1 KQIQSWVGSQYRA
14 GGDIPISDYLFH
26 AARKI
31 HMMGEF
37 NLVPREVLIE
47 YLEGLKLQ
55 VLALCPEADRQLPQE
70 SFIRLGEPLGSGA
83 EPSVDSLL
91 RQRRRLASDSAGADL
106 LNTRRIS
113 ILLDR
118 LARDIRPKGGAL
130 DANWKDRPVTAQ
142 TLAAAAR
149 TAENADDIK
158 GMLDR
163 LRSLGLDVGTR
174 DVFETLGKNLPG
186 WVAPASA
193 RALPPEEVPT
203 ASGVEAMR
211 KMVTLSEGPAEGA
224 KRFHEMVRSAIE
236 RFNEGS
242 LGQAV
247 TMLELGKRLIEEGVV
262 DQSTA

>member
-1 KQIQSWVGSQYRA
+1 S
-14 GGDIPISDYLFH
+14 
-26 AARKI
+26 AA
-31 HMMGEF
+31 
-37 NLVPREVLIE
+37 P
-47 YLEGLKLQ
+47 
-55 VLALCPEADRQLPQE
+55 
-70 SFIRLGEPLGSGA
+70 
-83 EPSVDSLL
+83 
-91 RQRRRLASDSAGADL
+91 
-106 LNTRRIS
+106 
-113 ILLDR
+113 
-118 LARDIRPKGGAL
+118 
-130 DANWKDRPVTAQ
+130 
-142 TLAAAAR
+142 AR

-193 RALPPEEVPT
+193 RALPPGEVPT

-211 KMVTLSEGPAEGA
+211 KMVTLTEGPAEGA

-262 DQSTA
+262 DASTATVIQSKEDELLDTERLRRYAEAPAQHGPLCDFMSFFTHL